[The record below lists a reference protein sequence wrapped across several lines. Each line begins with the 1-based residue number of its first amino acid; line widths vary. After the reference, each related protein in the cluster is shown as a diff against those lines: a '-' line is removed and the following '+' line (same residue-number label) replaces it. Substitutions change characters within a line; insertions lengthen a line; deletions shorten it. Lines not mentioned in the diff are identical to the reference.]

1 MTNLRTAALA
11 AVLSLSSIG
20 AALAIPAT
28 GMISIAGVDTYTST
42 AVTFI
47 GNGSTF
53 GATQTGSFASVGTC
67 FECVKMTGFTYNPS
81 LSPAPVTI
89 FSVTNNNVT
98 ASFTLSSITAFDN
111 TMPNQ
116 LAINGIG
123 TLALTGFDDTVGTF
137 QFSTQG
143 PSGANVTF
151 SATTAAQAV
160 PEPASMA
167 LLGGAL
173 LGLGLVRRRTQA
185 ASVG

>member
-20 AALAIPAT
+20 AAMAIPAT

-42 AVTFI
+42 AVSFV

-67 FECVKMTGFTYNPS
+67 FECVRMTGFTYNPS

-111 TMPNQ
+111 SMPNQ

-123 TLALTGFDDTVGTF
+123 TLALTGFDNTVGTF

-151 SATTAAQAV
+151 SATTQAV

-173 LGLGLVRRRTQA
+173 VGLGLVRRRKRT